1 METNSLEHCIIRRIE
16 PGDAEYLTNFYNGLG
31 HEVIKRFRPLG
42 WTATTEACE
51 NVVAGNTAVPEYR
64 FDLLAL
70 REGRIVGWCFMW
82 DVHTENPFFGLGIA
96 AEERGKGL
104 GARLMVLVMQ
114 EARRRKLQRI
124 YLTVVTDNQIA
135 WRLYEKQGF
144 VKYDEY
150 IDEADGLPYFRMQ
163 KIQPARLEDT
173 EKPF

>member
-1 METNSLEHCIIRRIE
+1 MILLEMTSQNSCLIRRIE
-16 PGDAEYLTNFYNGLG
+16 AGDAASLANFYNGLG
-31 HEVIKRFRPLG
+31 REVIKRFRPLG
-42 WTATTEACE
+42 WTATTEAGE
-51 NVVAGNTAVPEYR
+51 NVVAGNTAMPESR

-104 GARLMVLVMQ
+104 GAKLMELVMQ
-114 EARRRKLQRI
+114 EALRRKLQRI
-124 YLTVVTDNQIA
+124 YLTVVTDNQVA

-163 KIQPARLEDT
+163 KISPPAGS
-173 EKPF
+173 